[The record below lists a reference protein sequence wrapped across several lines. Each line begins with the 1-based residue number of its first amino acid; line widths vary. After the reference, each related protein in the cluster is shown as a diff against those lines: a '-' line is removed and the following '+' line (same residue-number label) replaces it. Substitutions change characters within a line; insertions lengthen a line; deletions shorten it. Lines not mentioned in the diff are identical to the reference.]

1 MAKRPPVRGQRI
13 QGADRSRAYIL
24 LTAAGLIVIVLGAA
38 LWMVFA
44 QGSGGPASRH
54 ISSSHHPQ
62 PTATSVKKINTPV
75 SPLLFGTNLG
85 LFNSNDQV
93 LTSSTARILLQQ
105 LHMRIIRMPLRSS
118 LSEATEIAAAQAIKS
133 LGAIPLVVLHGA
145 RDSDALSIDT
155 RMIRDMN
162 HIFGNSTVYYEYGN
176 EDDWNGVDVT
186 GYTNSWNAIIPQLKR
201 IALNGQFVGP
211 VNYQYDRTYLT
222 TFLQNAHPRPD
233 EISWHEYTCDDSWA
247 KDVCIAHIDNWTN
260 HIVDARAA
268 MTATIG
274 TALPIMITEWNY
286 APNAVPNDGKIN
298 DSSFMTTWT
307 TKAMQTL
314 AANRI
319 FASMQYSCT
328 NTVISL
334 IGDNNALTTQGQ
346 IIQSQY
352 QQMIIAGRQ
361 PAALSTAAAGQS
373 QSTPT
378 STLQQYSAFSFEDG
392 GTDGWFGHGG
402 EISAV
407 QNSTAFA
414 ISGKHSLQVTLM
426 NIVNGDFPYVAVGS
440 SNLASYP
447 ISGQTI
453 TMYLYMP
460 SNSVNLSAKIF
471 VMDNAYHWFSPGGFT
486 LLSAGAWNR
495 LTYTL
500 PPSINGEPRMLG
512 IQFTSPVNAVA
523 TSNVYVDGV
532 SWK

>member
-1 MAKRPPVRGQRI
+1 MI
-13 QGADRSRAYIL
+13 
-24 LTAAGLIVIVLGAA
+24 
-38 LWMVFA
+38 FA
-44 QGSGGPASRH
+44 QGSDGSTSKH
-54 ISSSHHPQ
+54 ISSSH
-62 PTATSVKKINTPV
+62 PTATTGTKINTPV

-93 LTSSTARILLQQ
+93 LTSSTARSLLQQ
-105 LHMRIIRMPLRSS
+105 IHMRIIRMPLRSS
-118 LSEATEIAAAQAIKS
+118 LAEATEIAAAQAIKS
-133 LGAIPLVVLHGA
+133 LGATPLVVLHGA
-145 RDSDALSIDT
+145 RDSDALNIDT

-162 HIFGNSTVYYEYGN
+162 RIFGKSTVYYEYGN

-201 IALNGQFVGP
+201 MALNGQFVGP

-247 KDVCIAHIDNWTN
+247 KNVCIAHIDNWTN
-260 HIVDARAA
+260 HIVDARTA
-268 MTATIG
+268 MMATIG

-298 DSSFMTTWT
+298 DASFMTTWT
-307 TKAMQTL
+307 TKALQTL

-334 IGDNNALTTQGQ
+334 IGDNNALTTQGH
-346 IIQSQY
+346 ILQSEY
-352 QQMIIAGRQ
+352 QQIIIAGQQ
-361 PAALSTAAAGQS
+361 PDASSTSVAGQPQSTA
-373 QSTPT
+373 T

-392 GTDGWFGHGG
+392 STDGWYGHGG
-402 EISAV
+402 EVSAV

-414 ISGKHSLQVTLM
+414 MSGKHSLQVTLT

-447 ISGQTI
+447 VSGQTI
-453 TMYLYMP
+453 TMYLYMR

-471 VMDNAYHWFSPGGFT
+471 VMDNAYHWFSAGFT
-486 LLSAGAWNR
+486 LLSAGTWNR

-512 IQFTSPVNAVA
+512 IQFTSPVNAAA
-523 TSNVYVDGV
+523 TSNVYVDAV